1 MSDELKYEVQGPIA
15 RITLNRPDR
24 LNALSLAMRRA
35 WAEAIRTFNA
45 DPAVRVGILSGAGE
59 RAFSVGIDLKEFAQI
74 RTEGKGKGVTSRRPL
89 MPTKPIIAAINGYC
103 LAGGFELALMCDI
116 RLASAASSFGFPEV
130 RRSLVPIHAVNLLP
144 RLVSKS
150 VATLLLLSGEP
161 ISAEK
166 AARYGIIHDVLPD
179 RESVIREAE
188 RLADAL
194 LLGAPLAVTAIRD
207 LLWSGDNASLDAGYQ
222 EAIQRLHVA
231 AQSKDAAEG
240 ARAFAEKRPPRWE
253 GV

>member
-1 MSDELKYEVQGPIA
+1 MSDELKYEVQGGIA

-35 WAEAIRTFNA
+35 WADAIQAFNA
-45 DPAVRVGILSGAGE
+45 DPAVRVGILTGAGD
-59 RAFSVGIDLKEFAQI
+59 RAFSVGIDLKEFAEV
-74 RTEGKGKGVTSRRPL
+74 RSEGKRKGVSSRRPI
-89 MPTKPIIAAINGYC
+89 MPAKPLIAAIHGYC
-103 LAGGFELALMCDI
+103 LAGGFELALMSDI
-116 RLASAASSFGFPEV
+116 RIASAGSSFGFPEV
-130 RRSLVPIHAVNLLP
+130 RRSLVPIHGVNLLP

-166 AARYGIIHDVLPD
+166 AARYGIVHDVLPD
-179 RESVIREAE
+179 REAVIREAE
-188 RLADAL
+188 RLANAL
-194 LLGAPLAVTAIRD
+194 LLGAPLAISAIRD
-207 LLWSGDNASLDAGYQ
+207 LLWSGDNASLETGYR
-222 EAIQRLHVA
+222 EAIERLHIA